1 MAKVRKRKW
10 TYKGETRE
18 AWVVDYFDAEG
29 VRRQQTFKRKRDAS
43 DRLDEIKSEQRAGVH
58 TPNSVSITVD
68 EAGKI
73 WIAACKTNNLERA
86 TVREYENHLKLHI
99 KPYLGDRKLS
109 QLKRPMIK
117 MYVDD
122 LLADGRSVA
131 MARKG
136 LTSLG
141 SLIAEAEARGLVAQ
155 NVARGH
161 RLPSLKRRNRKAEIP
176 SLEEIHVLVTNA
188 KGRWRPYVVTATFT
202 GLRSSE
208 MRALQWSDVNFE
220 AKEIHVRRRAD
231 RWNEIGD
238 SKSEAG
244 HRKIPMAP
252 MVLNTLD
259 AWKKE
264 CPKGNLN
271 LVFPNGSGN
280 VENHGNIFR
289 RGFAPLQVECGMCTE
304 EPPAKEGDEPIIK
317 AKYGLH
323 ALRHAAASFLIQYA
337 GYQPKKVQTV
347 MGHSSIQMT
356 FDTYG
361 HLFPS
366 PDDDQ
371 EAMAKI
377 EAQLFDCDKSA
388 AKHNNIM

>member
-10 TYKGETRE
+10 TYKGKTRE
-18 AWVVDYFDAEG
+18 VWIVDYFDAEG
-29 VRRQQTFKRKRDAS
+29 VRRQKSFEKKRDAN
-43 DRLDEIKSEQRAGVH
+43 DRLDEIKGQLRSGVH
-58 TPNSVSITVD
+58 TPDSISITVK
-68 EAGKI
+68 EAGDI
-73 WIAACKTNNLERA
+73 WIAACKNRNLERS
-86 TVREYENHLKLHI
+86 TTREYEAHLDRHI
-99 KPYLGDRKLS
+99 IPYLGTRKLS

-117 MYVDD
+117 KFVDD

-131 MARKG
+131 MAKKA

-141 SLIAEAEARGLVAQ
+141 SLIAEGEARGLVAQ

-161 RLPSLKRRNRKAEIP
+161 RLPSLKRRNGKAEIP
-176 SLEEIHVLVTNA
+176 SLEEINVLVTNA
-188 KGRWRPYVVTATFT
+188 KGRWRPYVITATFT

-208 MRALQWSDVNFE
+208 MRALKWSDVIFD
-220 AKEIHVRRRAD
+220 AKEIHVHRRAD

-238 SKSEAG
+238 PKSEAG
-244 HRKIPMAP
+244 HRKVPMTP
-252 MVLNTLD
+252 MVLNTLK

-264 CPKGNLN
+264 CPEGVLD

-280 VENHGNIFR
+280 IENHGNIFR
-289 RGFAPLQVECGMCTE
+289 RGFAPLQVECGMYIE
-304 EPPAKEGDEPIIK
+304 KPAAKEGEEPIKK

-323 ALRHAAASFLIQYA
+323 ALRHAAASLFIQYA

-388 AKHNNIM
+388 AKHNKIM